1 MSRLHLILKV
11 SNVIVYLWFL
21 SATVYSVFGPD
32 PSKDVTRQHL
42 TYITPAYWVNYAW
55 SAVHTLLGGF
65 IIYQWFEPASDG
77 TVHGVG
83 WHFVISTILNSIWF
97 SLWNNGYLIPSFIAI
112 LFTASS
118 VSFVFYNLERNYPAN
133 NWWDRLFI
141 HAPFSIWHGFI
152 TLISVENLFAIFTS
166 IPESDPDALRPDL
179 LHVILAVIAL
189 LFLSSTAIGYVEF
202 KNKKGDVV
210 GALVIAY
217 GLFAIFAEQQS
228 SVIHWTALGLGILTV
243 LYPTRPYVFKLLGR
257 TNDPAT
263 APLLG

>member
-1 MSRLHLILKV
+1 MSRLHLVLKV

-21 SATVYSVFGPD
+21 SATVYNVVGPD
-32 PSKDVTRQHL
+32 PSDEIAQKHL
-42 TYITPAYWVNYAW
+42 TYITPAVWVNYAW
-55 SAVHTLLGGF
+55 TAVHTLLGGF
-65 IIYQWFEPASDG
+65 IIYQWFEPAHEG

-97 SLWNNGYLIPSFIAI
+97 SLWDHGHLVISFIAI

-118 VSFVFYNLERNYPAN
+118 VSFVFYNLEKNHPAT
-133 NWWDRLFI
+133 NWWDRIFI

-152 TLISVENLFAIFTS
+152 VLIATENLFAVFTS
-166 IPESDPDALRPDL
+166 VQDGGPDT
-179 LHVILAVIAL
+179 LHIVLAEVAL
-189 LFLSSTAIGYVEF
+189 LFLASTAIGYVEY

-210 GALVIAY
+210 GALAISY

-228 SVIHWTALGLGILTV
+228 TIIHWSALGFGILTV
-243 LYPTRPYVFKLLGR
+243 IYPTRPYVFRLLGR
-257 TNDPAT
+257 SNDPAA